1 MAARIRRGD
10 TVEVITGKYKGIRGE
25 VLRVFPRAERALVAG
40 VNIATK
46 HTKPRGMGQPGGIV
60 REEASIHLSNV
71 MLVDPKS
78 EKRTR
83 VGGCPVS
90 VTATPRPAATL
101 SARGTLISS
110 VRRFGA

>member
-10 TVEVITGKYKGIRGE
+10 TVEVIAGKNRGIRGE

-60 REEASIHLSNV
+60 REEAAIHLSNV

-83 VGGCPVS
+83 VGFRVLEDGRKVR
-90 VTATPRPAATL
+90 VAKAT
-101 SARGTLISS
+101 GQVIE
-110 VRRFGA
+110 G